1 MVKSGLKKS
10 IDTHDSDLAATEKNC
25 LYDSED
31 YASAYLQVLNL
42 NDIIPDP
49 SRDLHSVICRK
60 GDIHKLFKITG
71 ITKSIKL
78 WSFPYQKIPVTFQ
91 ILLIPNPPHSKIT
104 SFQIVVI
111 PNSPHF

>member
-1 MVKSGLKKS
+1 MGHSAQLVYRIMVKSGLEKC

-60 GDIHKLFKITG
+60 GQT
-71 ITKSIKL
+71 SI
-78 WSFPYQKIPVTFQ
+78 S
-91 ILLIPNPPHSKIT
+91 
-104 SFQIVVI
+104 
-111 PNSPHF
+111 

>member
-1 MVKSGLKKS
+1 MVKSGLEKC
-10 IDTHDSDLAATEKNC
+10 IDTHDSDLATTEKNC

-71 ITKSIKL
+71 ITKSIKV

>member
-1 MVKSGLKKS
+1 MVKSGLEKC

-60 GDIHKLFKITG
+60 GGTSISCSKLPASLSQLKYEVSP
-71 ITKSIKL
+71 K
-78 WSFPYQKIPVTFQ
+78 YQKIPVTFQ
-91 ILLIPNPPHSKIT
+91 I
-104 SFQIVVI
+104 IVVI
-111 PNSPHF
+111 PNSFHF

>member
-42 NDIIPDP
+42 NDTIPDP
-49 SRDLHSVICRK
+49 SIDIHSVICRK
-60 GDIHKLFKITG
+60 GDTHKFFKITD
-71 ITKSIKL
+71 ITKSI
-78 WSFPYQKIPVTFQ
+78 
-91 ILLIPNPPHSKIT
+91 
-104 SFQIVVI
+104 
-111 PNSPHF
+111 

>member
-1 MVKSGLKKS
+1 MVKSGLEKC

-60 GDIHKLFKITG
+60 GDIHKLFKITSI
-71 ITKSIKL
+71 ITNFGNFFFGFS
-78 WSFPYQKIPVTFQ
+78 V
-91 ILLIPNPPHSKIT
+91 IL
-104 SFQIVVI
+104 VA
-111 PNSPHF
+111 